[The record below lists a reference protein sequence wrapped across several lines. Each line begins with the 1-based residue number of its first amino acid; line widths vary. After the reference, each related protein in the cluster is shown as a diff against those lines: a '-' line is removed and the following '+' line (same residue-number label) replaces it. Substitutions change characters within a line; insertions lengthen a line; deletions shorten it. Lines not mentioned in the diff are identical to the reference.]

1 MRFNEP
7 PSHSRCS
14 IIRFIRKDPKD
25 QETSV
30 LVLVM
35 EVTILDKSFSFYSL
49 VFIFIKWIGVMTNL
63 LST

>member
-7 PSHSRCS
+7 PSHSRCL

-49 VFIFIKWIGVMTNL
+49 VFIFIKWR
-63 LST
+63 